1 MDILAA
7 RKIACMI
14 ARPYARRFS
23 LDSEEAEQV
32 AWIAAWRAI
41 ETHDAARSKI
51 TTWITRCVRLGLS
64 DWRRNSSEWGKG
76 SPVVG
81 CVRGKYGT
89 KAYSLSEHE
98 QRPKSSFGRSDR
110 RGDVIPEDS
119 HLPEVAIDDADQ
131 VAAITRRAF
140 GGDLLRRRYLAGE
153 SVVEIAAS
161 MGLHPS
167 AIDQRLRRA
176 IAEIRAEAG

>member
-1 MDILAA
+1 MDLTTA
-7 RKIACMI
+7 RKIARAI
-14 ARPYARRFS
+14 ATPYARRFY
-23 LDSEEAEQV
+23 LDAEEAEQV

-41 ETHDAARSKI
+41 ESHDANRSKI
-51 TTWITRCVRLGLS
+51 TTWIARCVRLALS

-81 CVRGKYGT
+81 CVRGQYAAVYAAENEDWRADHAPPPW
-89 KAYSLSEHE
+89 KAIE
-98 QRPKSSFGRSDR
+98 
-110 RGDVIPEDS
+110 
-119 HLPEVAIDDADQ
+119 DADA

-153 SVVEIAAS
+153 SVADIAAS
-161 MGLHPS
+161 LGVHSS

>member
-1 MDILAA
+1 MDLTTA
-7 RKIACMI
+7 RKIARAI
-14 ARPYARRFS
+14 ATPYARRFF
-23 LDSEEAEQV
+23 LDAEEAEQV

-41 ETHDAARSKI
+41 ESHDAARSKI
-51 TTWITRCVRLGLS
+51 TTWITRCVRLALS
-64 DWRRNSSEWGKG
+64 DYRRNSSEWGKG

-81 CVRGKYGT
+81 CVRGQYAAVFT
-89 KAYSLSEHE
+89 A
-98 QRPKSSFGRSDR
+98 
-110 RGDVIPEDS
+110 
-119 HLPEVAIDDADQ
+119 ADDAWRADHSPPPWQALADAEQ

-153 SVVEIAAS
+153 SVADIAAS
-161 MGLHPS
+161 MGVHSS